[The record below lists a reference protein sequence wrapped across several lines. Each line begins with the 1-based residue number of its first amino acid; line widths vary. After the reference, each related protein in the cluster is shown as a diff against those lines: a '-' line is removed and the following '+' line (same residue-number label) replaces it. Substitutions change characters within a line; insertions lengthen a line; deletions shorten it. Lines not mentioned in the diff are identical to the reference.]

1 MYTTVA
7 ELAAEWR
14 GESALTQRVMDA
26 LTDAS
31 LAQPV
36 SPEGRTL
43 GRIAWHIVTSTPAF
57 LAQFGLTPPGES
69 ETPSTVPSTAQ
80 AIADA
85 FRKVS
90 TDAARAMEQQLT
102 GQSLQEVQDVF
113 GRPLTKAAT
122 VLLLIKHHA
131 HHRGQMTVLMRQA
144 GLQVPG
150 VYGPAR
156 EEWSRIGG
164 QPPAI

>member
-7 ELAAEWR
+7 ELVAEWR

-43 GRIAWHIVTSTPAF
+43 GSIAWHIVTSTPEF

-90 TDAARAMEQQLT
+90 GAAADAMEQQLT

-122 VLLLIKHHA
+122 VLLLLKHHN

-144 GLQVPG
+144 GIKVPG
-150 VYGPAR
+150 VYGPTK
-156 EEWSRIGG
+156 EDWSQMGMEA
-164 QPPAI
+164 PL

>member
-7 ELAAEWR
+7 ELVAEWR
-14 GESALTQRVMDA
+14 GESALTQKVMDA

-31 LAQPV
+31 LAQPI

-43 GRIAWHIVTSTPAF
+43 GRIAWHIVTSTPEF
-57 LAQFGLTPPGES
+57 LAQFGLTGPAVDGV
-69 ETPSTVPSTAQ
+69 TAVPSTAN

-85 FRKVS
+85 WRKVS
-90 TDAARAMEQQLT
+90 GDAADAMEQQLT

-122 VLLLIKHHA
+122 VLLLLKHHG

-144 GLQVPG
+144 GLKPPG
-150 VYGPAR
+150 VYGPTR
-156 EEWSRIGG
+156 EDWSLFGG